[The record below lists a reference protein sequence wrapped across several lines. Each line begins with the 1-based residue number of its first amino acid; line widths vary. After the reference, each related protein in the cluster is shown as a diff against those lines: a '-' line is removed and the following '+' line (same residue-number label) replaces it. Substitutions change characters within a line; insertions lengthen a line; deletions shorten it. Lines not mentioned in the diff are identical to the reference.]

1 MNKRIIRRIAKIM
14 NLHGISAAEIEKERK
29 LAEKEQRKENKN
41 SQTFDLLVEGENGK
55 KCRVAFEDRGDAKIL
70 GIFPFAYS
78 NVYLD
83 VDETEETFRRGADE
97 DAIPSLSFWKSL
109 EGVREKMNQELASL
123 GLPIVEGCYF
133 ASTPYGFTDLN
144 WIIGYVPKE
153 ERMRSDYYGSNEKAR
168 IRYNG
173 MLE

>member
-1 MNKRIIRRIAKIM
+1 MKKKIIKRIAKLM

-41 SQTFDLLVEGENGK
+41 LQTFDLLVEDENGK
-55 KCRVAFEDRGDAKIL
+55 KCRVAFEDRGDAKVL

-78 NVYLD
+78 SVYLD

-109 EGVREKMNQELASL
+109 EGVRKKLNQELASL
-123 GLPIVEGCYF
+123 GLPIIEGCYF

-153 ERMRSDYYGSNEKAR
+153 ERMRSDYYGNSEKAK

-173 MLE
+173 ML